1 MAIKGKKKTR
11 GRGRGVATAP
21 RPVLV
26 AGQKPL
32 LKRTGVRI
40 TLIVVLLGLI
50 GLLAGLGIRSRNQ
63 TRARE
68 SSQESVRQFQTR
80 VEAALSAKAVGQ
92 DIGTGFVILP
102 EFGQVLSQ
110 LQTGD
115 VKPKDVAAKVKT
127 WTADVTEAADK
138 ITALDTGTSEVADD
152 LSDVREQF
160 RSGLTLYI
168 GMARSLGVAATL
180 DGTARDDLISAINEQ
195 FQSAASV
202 FDGGWRELQEIRA
215 DLDIAEPAPAAPAI
229 PGGGIPGLGEEVPSP

>member
-1 MAIKGKKKTR
+1 
-11 GRGRGVATAP
+11 
-21 RPVLV
+21 
-26 AGQKPL
+26 
-32 LKRTGVRI
+32 
-40 TLIVVLLGLI
+40 
-50 GLLAGLGIRSRNQ
+50 
-63 TRARE
+63 
-68 SSQESVRQFQTR
+68 
-80 VEAALSAKAVGQ
+80 
-92 DIGTGFVILP
+92 FVILP